1 MKNYILIFCIFI
13 LFILSCENER
23 KRKLSRELQSWQN
36 KEIIFSPNLQAKIL
50 GKDTIIKI
58 DNNKLKIINYID
70 TSGCTEC
77 RLELYEWSK
86 KIEEI
91 KGYTIKYGNIVDGE
105 NVVDEVLVSYF
116 KEPKSYTTEN
126 MCEINSHGGNV
137 IVKKIL
143 ELCLKNGAELAQ
155 PGEFTKRAFLNGRI
169 DLTESEGVMDLINSE
184 TELTRK
190 MAINELSGNV
200 SRLITDTREDIISL
214 ISNIEVN
221 IDYPEYEDIEVLT
234 NESILPDIKKF
245 KEKLE
250 EIIKKSE
257 DSKVIK
263 EGIRVGIIGRP
274 NVGKS
279 SLLNSLLE
287 EEKAIV
293 TDVPGTTR
301 DIVEGSLIVSGIP
314 LNIIDTAGIRKTE
327 DTVEKIGVEKSLKII
342 DTSDLLIYIL
352 NNNEEI
358 TEEEKEILE
367 KTKNK
372 KRIIVVNKIDLKTKL
387 NKKLLDSYIEIS
399 VKENIGIDKIKDEIK
414 RLFNIGEISTNDM
427 TYLSNA
433 RSIAL
438 LKKSLNNINDAI
450 NEINN
455 NNPIDIVELSLKE
468 SWNNLGEVIGETYTD
483 ELLDELFS
491 RFCLGK

>member
-1 MKNYILIFCIFI
+1 M
-13 LFILSCENER
+13 E
-23 KRKLSRELQSWQN
+23 
-36 KEIIFSPNLQAKIL
+36 
-50 GKDTIIKI
+50 DTIVAISTSVGEGAISIIRLSGHEALNIASKVFTKDLTKVDSHTIHYGFITSNNEKI
-58 DNNKLKIINYID
+58 
-70 TSGCTEC
+70 
-77 RLELYEWSK
+77 
-86 KIEEI
+86 
-91 KGYTIKYGNIVDGE
+91 
-105 NVVDEVLVSYF
+105 DEVLVSVM
-116 KEPKSYTTEN
+116 KAPKTFTREDIV
-126 MCEINSHGGNV
+126 EINCHGGIATTNKV
-137 IVKKIL
+137 L
-143 ELCLKNGAELAQ
+143 EVLLENGARLAE

-169 DLTESEGVMDLINSE
+169 DLLEAEATMDLISSKAESARKISINTLTGETSNLIKNLRSE
-184 TELTRK
+184 LVK
-190 MAINELSGNV
+190 I
-200 SRLITDTREDIISL
+200 

-358 TEEEKEILE
+358 TEEEKKILE

-387 NKKLLDSYIEIS
+387 DKNLLDSYIEIS

>member
-1 MKNYILIFCIFI
+1 M
-13 LFILSCENER
+13 E
-23 KRKLSRELQSWQN
+23 
-36 KEIIFSPNLQAKIL
+36 
-50 GKDTIIKI
+50 DTIVAISTSVGEGAISIIRLSGHEALNIASKVFTKDLTKVDSHTIHYGFITSNNEKI
-58 DNNKLKIINYID
+58 
-70 TSGCTEC
+70 
-77 RLELYEWSK
+77 
-86 KIEEI
+86 
-91 KGYTIKYGNIVDGE
+91 
-105 NVVDEVLVSYF
+105 DEVLVSVM
-116 KEPKSYTTEN
+116 KAPKTFTREDIV
-126 MCEINSHGGNV
+126 EINCHGGIATTNKV
-137 IVKKIL
+137 L
-143 ELCLKNGAELAQ
+143 EVLLENGARLAE

-169 DLTESEGVMDLINSE
+169 DLLEAEATMDLISSKAESARKISINTLTGETSNLIKNLRSE
-184 TELTRK
+184 LVK
-190 MAINELSGNV
+190 I
-200 SRLITDTREDIISL
+200 

-358 TEEEKEILE
+358 TEEEKKILE

-387 NKKLLDSYIEIS
+387 DKNLLDSYIEIS

-450 NEINN
+450 N
-455 NNPIDIVELSLKE
+455 
-468 SWNNLGEVIGETYTD
+468 
-483 ELLDELFS
+483 
-491 RFCLGK
+491 

>member
-1 MKNYILIFCIFI
+1 M
-13 LFILSCENER
+13 E
-23 KRKLSRELQSWQN
+23 
-36 KEIIFSPNLQAKIL
+36 
-50 GKDTIIKI
+50 DTIVAISTSVGEGAISIIRLSGHDALNIASKVFTKDLTKVDSHTIHYGFITSNNEKI
-58 DNNKLKIINYID
+58 
-70 TSGCTEC
+70 
-77 RLELYEWSK
+77 
-86 KIEEI
+86 
-91 KGYTIKYGNIVDGE
+91 
-105 NVVDEVLVSYF
+105 DEVLVSVM
-116 KEPKSYTTEN
+116 KTPKTFTREDIV
-126 MCEINSHGGNV
+126 EINCHGGIATTNKV
-137 IVKKIL
+137 L
-143 ELCLKNGAELAQ
+143 EVLLENGARLAE

-169 DLTESEGVMDLINSE
+169 DLLEAEATMDLISSKAESARKISINTLTGETSNLIKNLRSE
-184 TELTRK
+184 LVK
-190 MAINELSGNV
+190 I
-200 SRLITDTREDIISL
+200 

-399 VKENIGIDKIKDEIK
+399 VKENSGIDKIKDEIK

>member
-1 MKNYILIFCIFI
+1 M
-13 LFILSCENER
+13 E
-23 KRKLSRELQSWQN
+23 
-36 KEIIFSPNLQAKIL
+36 
-50 GKDTIIKI
+50 DTIVAISTSVGEGAI
-58 DNNKLKIINYID
+58 SIIRL
-70 TSGCTEC
+70 SGHDA
-77 RLELYEWSK
+77 L
-86 KIEEI
+86 
-91 KGYTIKYGNIVDGE
+91 NIVSKIFTKDLTKVDSHTIHYGFITSNNE
-105 NVVDEVLVSYF
+105 KIDEVLVSVM
-116 KEPKSYTTEN
+116 KAPKTFTREDIV
-126 MCEINSHGGNV
+126 EINCHGG
-137 IVKKIL
+137 IVTTNKVL
-143 ELCLKNGAELAQ
+143 EVLLENGARLAE

-169 DLTESEGVMDLINSE
+169 DLLEAEATMDLISSKAESARKISINTLTGETSNLIKNLRSE
-184 TELTRK
+184 LVK
-190 MAINELSGNV
+190 I
-200 SRLITDTREDIISL
+200 

-414 RLFNIGEISTNDM
+414 RLFNIGEIFTNDM

>member
-1 MKNYILIFCIFI
+1 M
-13 LFILSCENER
+13 E
-23 KRKLSRELQSWQN
+23 
-36 KEIIFSPNLQAKIL
+36 
-50 GKDTIIKI
+50 DTIVAISTSVGEGAISIIRLSGQDALNIASKVFTKDLTKVDSHTIHYGFITSNNEKI
-58 DNNKLKIINYID
+58 
-70 TSGCTEC
+70 
-77 RLELYEWSK
+77 
-86 KIEEI
+86 
-91 KGYTIKYGNIVDGE
+91 
-105 NVVDEVLVSYF
+105 DEVLVSVM
-116 KEPKSYTTEN
+116 KAPKTFTREDIV
-126 MCEINSHGGNV
+126 EINCHGGIATTNKV
-137 IVKKIL
+137 L
-143 ELCLKNGAELAQ
+143 EVLLENGARLAE

-169 DLTESEGVMDLINSE
+169 DLLEAEATMDLISSKAESARKISINTLTGETSNLIKNLRSE
-184 TELTRK
+184 LVK
-190 MAINELSGNV
+190 I
-200 SRLITDTREDIISL
+200 

-367 KTKNK
+367 KTKNN

>member
-1 MKNYILIFCIFI
+1 MEDIIVAISTSVGEGAISIIRLSGHDALNIASKVFTKDLTKVDSHTIHYGFI
-13 LFILSCENER
+13 TSNNE
-23 KRKLSRELQSWQN
+23 
-36 KEIIFSPNLQAKIL
+36 KI
-50 GKDTIIKI
+50 
-58 DNNKLKIINYID
+58 
-70 TSGCTEC
+70 
-77 RLELYEWSK
+77 
-86 KIEEI
+86 
-91 KGYTIKYGNIVDGE
+91 
-105 NVVDEVLVSYF
+105 DEVLVSVM
-116 KEPKSYTTEN
+116 KAPKTFTREDIV
-126 MCEINSHGGNV
+126 EINCHGGIATTNKV
-137 IVKKIL
+137 L
-143 ELCLKNGAELAQ
+143 EVLLENGARLAE

-169 DLTESEGVMDLINSE
+169 DLLEAEATMDLISSKAESARKISINTLTGETSNLIKNLRSE
-184 TELTRK
+184 LVK
-190 MAINELSGNV
+190 I
-200 SRLITDTREDIISL
+200 

>member
-1 MKNYILIFCIFI
+1 M
-13 LFILSCENER
+13 E
-23 KRKLSRELQSWQN
+23 
-36 KEIIFSPNLQAKIL
+36 
-50 GKDTIIKI
+50 DTIVAISTSVGEGAISIIRLSGHDALNIASKVFTKDLTKVDSHTIHYGFITSNNEKI
-58 DNNKLKIINYID
+58 
-70 TSGCTEC
+70 
-77 RLELYEWSK
+77 
-86 KIEEI
+86 
-91 KGYTIKYGNIVDGE
+91 
-105 NVVDEVLVSYF
+105 DEVLVSVM
-116 KEPKSYTTEN
+116 KAPKTFTREDIV
-126 MCEINSHGGNV
+126 EINCHGGIATTNKV
-137 IVKKIL
+137 L
-143 ELCLKNGAELAQ
+143 EVLLENGARLAE

-169 DLTESEGVMDLINSE
+169 DLLEAEATMDLISSKAESARKISINTLTGETSNLIKNLRSE
-184 TELTRK
+184 LVK
-190 MAINELSGNV
+190 I
-200 SRLITDTREDIISL
+200 

-438 LKKSLNNINDAI
+438 LKKIF
-450 NEINN
+450 
-455 NNPIDIVELSLKE
+455 K
-468 SWNNLGEVIGETYTD
+468 
-483 ELLDELFS
+483 
-491 RFCLGK
+491 

>member
-1 MKNYILIFCIFI
+1 M
-13 LFILSCENER
+13 E
-23 KRKLSRELQSWQN
+23 
-36 KEIIFSPNLQAKIL
+36 
-50 GKDTIIKI
+50 DTIVAISTSVGEGAISIIRLSGHDALNIASKVFTKDLTKVDSHTIHYGFITSNNEKI
-58 DNNKLKIINYID
+58 
-70 TSGCTEC
+70 
-77 RLELYEWSK
+77 
-86 KIEEI
+86 
-91 KGYTIKYGNIVDGE
+91 
-105 NVVDEVLVSYF
+105 DEVLVSVM
-116 KEPKSYTTEN
+116 KAPKTFTREDIV
-126 MCEINSHGGNV
+126 EINCHGGIATTNKV
-137 IVKKIL
+137 L
-143 ELCLKNGAELAQ
+143 EVLLENGARLAE

-169 DLTESEGVMDLINSE
+169 DLLEAEATMDLISSKAESARKISINTLTGETSNLIKNLRSE
-184 TELTRK
+184 LVK
-190 MAINELSGNV
+190 I
-200 SRLITDTREDIISL
+200 

-427 TYLSNA
+427 SYLSNA